1 MKTLFS
7 LIIFGVLTFVNLV
20 QAQLAGHYQIGPGG
34 DFPTFS
40 AAVDSLIYQGIS
52 DSVIFDVQSGTYREH
67 FLVPE
72 IMGADSTHRITFRS
86 LEGVADSVVLWD
98 STTSAENYIVKLDSA
113 DFITFQNLTFEAH
126 GTTYARIFHLEHD
139 ARDNRIKNNIL
150 NTYFIGSASENQTA
164 IFSPGGLSY
173 TTQNLQIEGNQFNG
187 SSYGISLSG
196 RGYSIYFDP
205 GTRIINN
212 NFNTT
217 SRCVYIVNH
226 QDPLV
231 EGNTFHST
239 GEGIVLS
246 GCNGGLKVLKNR
258 VYFTHYRGIEIE
270 SCEGTAS
277 EHCLIAN
284 NFVRET
290 AGWGY
295 LRGIKIIAGS
305 YQDVFYNTVIFEDES
320 TYGVFQAANPGYPS
334 SNNRIL
340 NNNFVCLDRVFAY
353 TAVPSM
359 ISESDYNNIY
369 NASNTLASWGG
380 ACPNLDSLQQAS
392 GMDLHSISVYPMF
405 PDLNQPYTTHPW
417 LNGSAIPVP
426 EVTDD
431 IDGNPRD
438 PNHPDIGCCEFNGNP
453 NSTTYSGVLTIG
465 PGGVFGTFS
474 EAYDSLAWRG
484 IEGPVTIEVMP
495 GDYTGQL
502 KIRSIPGASWQDTVV
517 FTSQTGNPEDVSL
530 HYPQSGGEGN
540 YVLYFYGSDHL
551 SFENLTLF
559 SDTSGTTNNYR
570 IVNFYGE
577 TENIQ
582 LKHNHFY
589 GPPYPTVSGSS
600 GDYQLIRMGELSA
613 AHQRRV
619 ISDNYFE
626 GGGHTAITSEDD
638 QSKLHII
645 NNTFKLMRSAIFI
658 DGSYPPIIIGNVME
672 QIFLYNLSHS
682 AIWLNGINGSFEVNR
697 NKIHASGRYA
707 MYVQNCQSSSGQE
720 SLIANNFIIAGGGT
734 GTKYGMWIRGSSNLK
749 TYSNNISIVGSS
761 TYANG
766 RSINIQ
772 SSTQLHFINNILSNS
787 CDGYSYYVDNP
798 AAILAS
804 DFNDIFS
811 SGPTLA
817 FWGGDQVPDLDS
829 LRNLSGMDLSSI
841 SADPGFYEPTSN
853 LHVTNPALDSAA
865 TPLPEITV
873 DIDGD
878 LRDLNYPDIG
888 ADEFVPGNYPPYVVN
903 PLPDVTYREDS
914 GMHLISE
921 DLNMVFLDPNP
932 LDSLHFTFISTNPSI
947 HHHLISDSFFVSAD
961 SNFFGM
967 GDMVVIAHD
976 TLGLMCR
983 DTFQITFTNVNDPPV
998 ISGLPDTVTFEA
1010 DTSATL
1016 DIWSY
1021 VEDPDVADSL
1031 LQYLFEP
1038 TATALSAIYDSSS
1051 GILTVSSFANTN
1063 YSAPIYMTV
1072 TGDSGL
1078 IAGDSIMAVVIRV
1091 MGIEDEWRNQVPKEF
1106 VLMQNYPN
1114 PFNPVTTI
1122 RYGLPSMAQVKIE
1135 VFNVLG
1141 QQVKTLIDK
1150 QQPAGYHE
1158 VLLDASGLGSGVYFY
1173 RMTAKNV
1180 NNSTHSLTQIKKLI
1194 VLK

>member
-7 LIIFGVLTFVNLV
+7 LISISILVFVNSGSS
-20 QAQLAGHYQIGPGG
+20 QLAGHYQIGSGG
-34 DFPTFS
+34 DFLTFS
-40 AAVDSLIYQGIS
+40 AAVDSLISQGVS
-52 DSVIFDVQSGTYREH
+52 DSVIFDVKTGYYREQ
-67 FLVPE
+67 LMIPE
-72 IMGADSTHRITFRS
+72 ISGADSNNTITFKS
-86 LEGVADSVVLWD
+86 QVGVADSVVLWD
-98 STTSAENYIVKLDSA
+98 STTSAENYVVKLDSA
-113 DFITFQNLTFEAH
+113 DFIIFKDMTFEAH
-126 GTTYARIFHLEHD
+126 GITYARIFHLEHD
-139 ARDNRIKNNIL
+139 ARNVQIRNNIL
-150 NTYFIGSASENQTA
+150 NTYHTSGSSEDQTA
-164 IFSPGGLSY
+164 IFSAGGLTY
-173 TTQNLQIEGNQFNG
+173 TTQNLIIEGNQFNG

-212 NFNTT
+212 NFITT
-217 SRCVYIVNH
+217 SRCIYITSH
-226 QDPLV
+226 QAPIV
-231 EGNTFHST
+231 EGNTIHAS
-239 GEGIVLS
+239 GDGIVLG
-246 GCNGGLKVLKNR
+246 GCKGALKVLRNR
-258 VYFTHYRGIEIE
+258 VYFTQYRGIEIS

-277 EHCLIAN
+277 ERGLIAN
-284 NFVRET
+284 NFIRET
-290 AGWGY
+290 GGYGY
-295 LRGIKIIAGS
+295 LRGIILRLQCS
-305 YQDVFYNTVIFEDES
+305 YQNVLYNTIIFENVGS
-320 TYGVFQAANPGYPS
+320 YGVFRAASAGYTS

-340 NNNFVCLDRVFAY
+340 NNNFVCLDRVYAY
-353 TAVPSM
+353 TADPPSM

-369 NASNTLASWGG
+369 NGSNILAYWGNT

-392 GMDLHSISVYPMF
+392 GMDGHSISVWPMF
-405 PDLNQPYTTHPW
+405 PDLNQPYTKHPW

-438 PNHPDIGCCEFNGNP
+438 PNHPDIGCCEFDANP
-453 NSTTYSGVLTIG
+453 NPTTYSGVLTIG
-465 PGGVFGTFS
+465 AGGDFGSFS

-484 IEGPVTIEVMP
+484 IEGPVTLEAMP

-540 YVLYFYGSDHL
+540 YILYFYGSDHL

-589 GPPYPTVSGSS
+589 GPPYQNVSGSS
-600 GDYQLIRMGELSA
+600 LIQMGDLSSF
-613 AHQRRV
+613 HQRRI
-619 ISDNYFE
+619 ISGNYFE
-626 GGGHTAITSEDD
+626 GGGQTAITSEDD
-638 QSKLHII
+638 QSKLHIV
-645 NNTFKLMRSAIFI
+645 NNTFKLMRGAIYI
-658 DGSYPPIIIGNVME
+658 DSSYPPIIIDNVMK
-672 QIFLYNLSHS
+672 QIFLNNLWHS
-682 AIWLNGINGSFEVNR
+682 AIWLNGINGSFEVTR
-697 NKIHASGRYA
+697 NKISASGRYA
-707 MYVQNCQSSSGQE
+707 MYVQGCQSSSGQE

-734 GTKYGMWIRGSSNLK
+734 GTKYGMWIRSTSNLK
-749 TYSNNISIVGSS
+749 IFANNISIVGSS
-761 TYANG
+761 TLTNG
-766 RSINIQ
+766 RSINVQ
-772 SSTQLHFINNILSNS
+772 NSTQLQFINNILSNN
-787 CDGYSYYVDNP
+787 CDGYTYYVDNP
-798 AAILAS
+798 TAIISS

-811 SGPTLA
+811 SGPILTY
-817 FWGGDQVPDLDS
+817 WGGTEVPDLDS
-829 LRNLSGMDLSSI
+829 LRILSGMDISSI
-841 SADPGFYEPTSN
+841 SEDPGYYEPTSN
-853 LHVTNPALDSAA
+853 LHVTSPALDSAA
-865 TPLPEITV
+865 TPLQEITV

-903 PLPDVTYREDS
+903 PLPDTSYREDS

-921 DLNMVFLDPNP
+921 DLNTVFLDPNP

-947 HHHLISDSFFVSAD
+947 HHHLISDSFFVSSD

-983 DTFQITFTNVNDPPV
+983 DTFQITITNVNDPPR

-1010 DTSATL
+1010 DTSVTL

-1021 VEDPDVADSL
+1021 VEDPDIADSL
-1031 LQYLFEP
+1031 LYYLFELEP
-1038 TATALSAIYDSSS
+1038 TSTNLVAEYDSTT
-1051 GILTVSSFANTN
+1051 GILTCSSSSVNNSYFA
-1063 YSAPIYMTV
+1063 SIHMSV

-1078 IAGDSIMAVVIRV
+1078 VAKDSIIVEVIAVT
-1091 MGIEDEWRNQVPKEF
+1091 GIENEWQNQIPQKF
-1106 VLMQNYPN
+1106 VLTQNYPN

-1122 RYGLPSMAQVKIE
+1122 RYGLPTMAQVKIE

-1141 QQVKTLIDK
+1141 QRLITLIDD
-1150 QQPAGYHE
+1150 QQTAGYHE
-1158 VLLDASGLGSGVYFY
+1158 VRLEASSLGSGVYFY
-1173 RMTAKNV
+1173 RFTAEKYCQ
-1180 NNSTHSLTQIKKLI
+1180 TKKLI
-1194 VLK
+1194 IMK